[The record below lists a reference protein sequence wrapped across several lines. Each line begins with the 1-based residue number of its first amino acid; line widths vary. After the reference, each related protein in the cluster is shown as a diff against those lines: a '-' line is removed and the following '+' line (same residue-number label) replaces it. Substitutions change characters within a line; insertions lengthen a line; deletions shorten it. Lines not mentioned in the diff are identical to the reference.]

1 MELSRIN
8 ALAFLMILTVTAV
21 SITVAFKP
29 VGVALYVLAASKTA
43 GTPAQFAGITTEIDA
58 MQKMNK
64 AILTGVNTLA
74 VFKRNE
80 RSVDVLYGIVMSF
93 AHKRSTSFKQDFS
106 EANSEIT

>member
-1 MELSRIN
+1 LLLPALHRN
-8 ALAFLMILTVTAV
+8 AECL
-21 SITVAFKP
+21 
-29 VGVALYVLAASKTA
+29 
-43 GTPAQFAGITTEIDA
+43 Q
-58 MQKMNK
+58 

>member
-1 MELSRIN
+1 
-8 ALAFLMILTVTAV
+8 
-21 SITVAFKP
+21 
-29 VGVALYVLAASKTA
+29 
-43 GTPAQFAGITTEIDA
+43 